1 MRTSIHRVAA
11 LAASATLFVAGLAS
25 AAQPLLPAGASDQV
39 PTHLSVLP
47 APTGVIERK
56 PVAFSWAL
64 DPDAELSDTAPFLAE
79 SREYWMTV
87 EGSELSRGLPLQM
100 TAPGALIRVS
110 PARGSLGLRAGDFS
124 VNAAGRKVGIAQAA
138 DADALRKAGMD
149 ASAGTQ
155 VLRLGDGSGA
165 GRHVLRA
172 ANARGRYVVH
182 VFEPASD
189 RVLFARADRNHA
201 LAGTPMRVSIG
212 ATDAGRKAA
221 VASQALLVA
230 PDGSSQSV
238 AVRDA
243 VGGGQEAV
251 FTVPATASQAKG
263 LWELQVFG
271 DVGEVPRD
279 ARTAFAVAQ
288 PTARFSGIF
297 GVDAAN
303 LRVSLPV
310 EAASPGRYEAR
321 GTLYATAKDGS
332 LRPVSQAH
340 AAAWM
345 EVGDGMLVL
354 QFARAHVP
362 AGYGAPFELRQLE
375 LNDQGRMAPIESRTR
390 GARF

>member
-1 MRTSIHRVAA
+1 MRTSILRVAA
-11 LAASATLFVAGLAS
+11 LAAFSTVFTAGIAH

-39 PTHLSVLP
+39 PQRLAVLP
-47 APTGVIERK
+47 APGGAIERK

-64 DPDAELSDTAPFLAE
+64 DPNEALSDTAPFLAE

-87 EGSELSRGLPLQM
+87 DAAELQRGLPLQM

-110 PARGSLGLRAGDFS
+110 PAKGSAGLRGSDFS
-124 VNAAGRKVGIAQAA
+124 VNAGNRKVGIAQAA
-138 DADALRKAGMD
+138 DADTLRKAGMD

-155 VLRLGDGSGA
+155 VIRLGDGSGA

-182 VFEPASD
+182 VFEPTSD
-189 RVLFARADRNHA
+189 RMLFARAERNQV
-201 LAGTPMRVSIG
+201 LAGSDMRVAIG
-212 ATDAGRKAA
+212 ATTAGRSTG
-221 VASQALLVA
+221 VASQALLVG
-230 PDGSSQSV
+230 PDGSSQPV

-243 VGGGQEAV
+243 AGGGQEAI
-251 FTVPATASQAKG
+251 FTVPANASQAKG

-271 DVGEVPRD
+271 DVGDVPRD

-288 PTARFSGIF
+288 PTARFAGIF
-297 GVDAAN
+297 GVDAAR

-321 GTLYATAKDGS
+321 GTLYATARDGS

-345 EVGDGMLVL
+345 ESGDGMLVL

-362 AGYGAPFELRQLE
+362 AGYGAPYELRQLE
-375 LNDQGRMAPIESRTR
+375 LNDQGRMAPIEVRSR

>member
-1 MRTSIHRVAA
+1 MRTSILRVAA
-11 LAASATLFVAGLAS
+11 LAAFTTVFTAGIAH
-25 AAQPLLPAGASDQV
+25 AAQPLLPAGAADQV
-39 PTHLSVLP
+39 PQRLAVLP
-47 APTGVIERK
+47 APGGAIERK

-64 DPDAELSDTAPFLAE
+64 DPNEALSNTAPFLAE

-87 EGSELSRGLPLQM
+87 DAAELQRGLPLQM

-110 PARGSLGLRAGDFS
+110 PAKGSAGLRGSDFS
-124 VNAAGRKVGIAQAA
+124 VNAGNRKVGIAQAA
-138 DADALRKAGMD
+138 DADTLRKAGMD

-155 VLRLGDGSGA
+155 VIRLGDGSGA

-182 VFEPASD
+182 VFEPTSD
-189 RVLFARADRNHA
+189 RVLFARAERNQV
-201 LAGTPMRVSIG
+201 LAGSNMRVAIG
-212 ATDAGRKAA
+212 ATTAGRSTG
-221 VASQALLVA
+221 VASQALLVG
-230 PDGSSQSV
+230 PDGSSQPV

-243 VGGGQEAV
+243 ADGGQEAI
-251 FTVPATASQAKG
+251 FTVPANASQAKG

-271 DVGEVPRD
+271 DVGDVPRD

-288 PTARFSGIF
+288 PTARFAGIF
-297 GVDAAN
+297 GVDAAR

-321 GTLYATAKDGS
+321 GTLYATARDGS

-345 EVGDGMLVL
+345 ESGDGMLVL

-362 AGYGAPFELRQLE
+362 AGYGAPYELRQLE
-375 LNDQGRMAPIESRTR
+375 LNDQGRMAPIEVRSR